1 MVFESEGLRRFRF
14 AGRSRSPDSHI
25 RHKIVG
31 SNFVQSTH
39 PELWQVFSS
48 VTGFWRQ
55 SGQRCSFRYRALR
68 VKIVSMLS
76 LVRFGDKISSYKKEV
91 ANLLPF

>member
-14 AGRSRSPDSHI
+14 AGHSRSPDSHI

-39 PELWQVFSS
+39 PELWQVF
-48 VTGFWRQ
+48 
-55 SGQRCSFRYRALR
+55 
-68 VKIVSMLS
+68 
-76 LVRFGDKISSYKKEV
+76 
-91 ANLLPF
+91 LP